1 MIIVYC
7 IFAVLVVAG
16 YYYYYLK
23 KDSIFKPKGKETT
36 TENTENQEDENKILE
51 PVLARIFDRTNRK
64 MYNKMIDG
72 LIQSKIIKEYPETGL
87 GRQWNKDGKWVYTI
101 CREFENTYT
110 PVEKFLV
117 MNRLNPPTKLHGYL
131 SQPEVAIAKDI
142 SVDKGFMEKYGH
154 YLPYILAILFLV
166 FLMVMQ

>member
-1 MIIVYC
+1 MIIVY
-7 IFAVLVVAG
+7 IMFAVIVIAG

-23 KDSIFKPKGKETT
+23 KGSIFTPKEKEAAA
-36 TENTENQEDENKILE
+36 ENQEDENKILE
-51 PVLARIFDRTNRK
+51 PVLARIYDRTSRK
-64 MYNKMIDG
+64 IYNKMVDG
-72 LIQSKIIKEYPETGL
+72 IIQSNIIKEYPETGL
-87 GRQWNKDGKWVYTI
+87 GRQWNKDGKWLYAF